1 MLNNTN
7 KINVFGGTGF
17 IGSKFVDLYRDE
29 VIVNDREDYE
39 SQSNNILYFISTVD
53 NYNIWNN
60 PQLDIETN
68 LTLLIDVLE
77 KCKKNKDTV
86 FNFISSW
93 FVYGKTKDLP
103 AHEDTYCN
111 PTGFYSITKRAAEQ
125 LLSSYCETFGLNYI
139 ILRLCNLS
147 GAQDKKASAK
157 KNALQ
162 FLVSEVA
169 NHQDINLYDRGENVR
184 DFMHVEDVCRAIR
197 LAIKKLPLNQII
209 NVGSGK
215 PHKMIDLMEYVKKQ
229 TGSPS
234 AFNFIEAPSF
244 HQIVQI
250 KNMYLDT
257 SKLQKL
263 GFSPR
268 ISIQEGLD
276 QLIND
281 SLQDGKTNS

>member
-111 PTGFYSITKRAAEQ
+111 PTGLYSITKRAAEQ
-125 LLSSYCETFGLNYI
+125 LLSSYCETFGLNYR
-139 ILRLCNLS
+139 ILRLCNVY

-268 ISIQEGLD
+268 ISIEEGLD

>member
-125 LLSSYCETFGLNYI
+125 LLSSYCETFGLNYR
-139 ILRLCNLS
+139 ILRLCNVY

-268 ISIQEGLD
+268 ISIEEGLD

>member
-1 MLNNTN
+1 MSSTN
-7 KINVFGGTGF
+7 KINIFGGSGF

-29 VIVNDREDYE
+29 VIVNSREDYE
-39 SQSNNILYFISTVD
+39 PQSDNILYFISTVD
-53 NYNIWNN
+53 NYNIWDN

-77 KCKKNKDTV
+77 KCKKNKNTV

-103 AHEDTYCN
+103 AHEETHCN

-125 LLSSYCETFGLNYI
+125 LLSSYCETFGLNYR
-139 ILRLCNLS
+139 ILRLCNVY

-157 KNALQ
+157 KNAPQ
-162 FLVSEVA
+162 FLVSEVV
-169 NHQDINLYDRGENVR
+169 NNQDIKLYDRGENIR
-184 DFMHVEDVCRAIR
+184 DFMHVEDICRAIR
-197 LAIKKLPLNQII
+197 LVIEKMPLNEII

-215 PHKMIDLMEYVKKQ
+215 PHKIIDLMNYVKKQ
-229 TGSPS
+229 TGSTS
-234 AFNFIEAPSF
+234 AFDFIEAPSF

-250 KNMYLDT
+250 KNMYLDA

-268 ISIQEGLD
+268 ISIEEGLNK
-276 QLIND
+276 LIKD
-281 SLQDGKTNS
+281 SLQYGKRNS

>member
-125 LLSSYCETFGLNYI
+125 LLSSYCETFGLNYR
-139 ILRLCNLS
+139 ILRLCNVY

-234 AFNFIEAPSF
+234 AFTFIEAPSF

-268 ISIQEGLD
+268 ISIEEGLD